1 MQDAILKFKS
11 WKKATGTSSVLYM
24 LTFDGP
30 QICDGNGTVEDGQQ
44 RYSLAN
50 MNTFDSQAAQS
61 ERDPSE
67 EISTHTQAVRE
78 ELWSRAIWR
87 WSAWDPR

>member
-1 MQDAILKFKS
+1 
-11 WKKATGTSSVLYM
+11 M

-61 ERDPSE
+61 EGIRPRRYRRIPKPCEKSCGQEPYGDGVHGTLDNHRDSCC
-67 EISTHTQAVRE
+67 ICR
-78 ELWSRAIWR
+78 I
-87 WSAWDPR
+87 